1 MSSEITV
8 HAYSDGSAIGNPG
21 PGGYGALLIWNGQE
35 KELAKGFRNTTNNR
49 MELLGAIVALESLKR
64 PSRVI
69 LSTDSQYVVNGI
81 EKGWAK
87 KWRSNGWRRNK
98 KEMALNPDL
107 WTRLLDAV
115 DKHRVT
121 FEWVRGHSG
130 HAENERCDVLANTA
144 ARTNAV
150 SIDEEFEK
158 VQAAAAR

>member
-1 MSSEITV
+1 MTSETTV

-21 PGGYGALLIWNGQE
+21 PGGYGTLLVWNGQE
-35 KELAKGFRNTTNNR
+35 KEFSAGFRNTTNNR
-49 MELLGAIVALESLKR
+49 MELLGAIIALESLKR
-64 PSRVI
+64 PTRVI

-107 WTRLLDAV
+107 WARLLDAV
-115 DKHRVT
+115 EKHRVT

-144 ARTNAV
+144 ARTAAV
-150 SIDEEFEK
+150 LVDEEFEK
-158 VQAAAAR
+158 TQAAAAK